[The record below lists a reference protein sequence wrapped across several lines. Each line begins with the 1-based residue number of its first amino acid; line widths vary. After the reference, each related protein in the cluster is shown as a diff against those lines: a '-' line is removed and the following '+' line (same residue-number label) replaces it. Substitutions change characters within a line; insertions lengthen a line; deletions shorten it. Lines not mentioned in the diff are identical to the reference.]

1 MSKITPDH
9 LARGAFVYVR
19 QSTQDQLLHNH
30 ESRRRQYALADRA
43 RALGFSSV
51 EVIDDDLGR
60 SGGGAARPGFE
71 RLLVSICEGRVGLV
85 LAVEASRLARNG
97 RDWHTLLEFCGLVG
111 CLLADED
118 GIYDARL
125 PNDRLLLGM
134 KGTMSEMELSVLRQ
148 RSLEALRQKARRGEL
163 FVNVA
168 VGYVR
173 VRHDR
178 IAVDPDL
185 RVREAIA
192 LVFRK
197 FAAFQSVRQVHLWLR
212 QERIRLPVTE
222 IDEHGQRIAWKPPV
236 YSSVLRVLTNPVYA
250 GAYAFGRTCSRV
262 TVEDGRK
269 RVVRGFRRE
278 RADWEVLIPEHH
290 EGYVC
295 WAEFERNQRLIAD
308 NAHSKGVMARGSV
321 RRGGA
326 LLAGLL
332 RCGHCGRRLHVSYSG
347 TQGFCVR
354 YSCQGAHFNH
364 GTQRCIAFGG
374 LRVDAAVAA
383 ETLRLLAPLGIE
395 AALRAIEARE
405 ADADAA
411 RRQVELALTQ
421 ARYEADLA
429 RRQYDVVDPGNRL
442 VAAELE
448 RRWNDRL
455 VEVRSLEERLA
466 AHASERPEEAPSA
479 AERGRLMALG
489 ADLEAAWRHPRA
501 TAETR
506 KRILRTAIAEIV
518 ARVAD
523 RTIDLVIHWQGGD
536 HTRLIVPKNR
546 PGQHRWS
553 SSAAVDDLIRGL
565 ARRQP
570 DAAIAATLNRS
581 GLRTS
586 KGNSWTEARVRSL
599 RSAHDI
605 AVHRPGEMAERG
617 ELKLEE
623 AAELLQVSRM
633 TVLRLISGGSITA
646 SQVCKGAPWAI
657 PRAQLEGLDPRTAA
671 VQRPRTAERDQ
682 EAFDF
687 Q

>member
-43 RALGFSSV
+43 RALGFPSV

-71 RLLVSICEGRVGLV
+71 RLLVSICEGRVGMV

-178 IAVDPDL
+178 IALDPDL

-236 YSSVLRVLTNPVYA
+236 YSSVLRILTNPVYA

-321 RRGGA
+321 RRGDA

-347 TQGFCVR
+347 TRGFCVR

-364 GTQRCIAFGG
+364 GTQRCISFGG

-429 RRQYDVVDPGNRL
+429 RRQYDAVDPGNRL

-466 AHASERPEEAPSA
+466 ARVAERPEAPSA
-479 AERGRLMALG
+479 AERDRLMALG
-489 ADLEAAWRHPRA
+489 TDLEAAWRHPRA

-518 ARVAD
+518 AKVAD
-523 RTIDLVIHWQGGD
+523 QAIELVIHWQGGD

-553 SSAAVDDLIRGL
+553 SGAAVDDLIRGL
-565 ARRQP
+565 ARQQP

-586 KGNSWTEARVRSL
+586 KGNGWTEARVRSF